1 MMASMIASFFGKGK
15 DSSRLFAQLKVR
27 RKGEALKRHQN
38 RHNVIFISLNE
49 IPQNCCSYQSY
60 IERIERRL
68 RNDLRKA
75 FPRVEIS
82 EEEAVWDALSD
93 IYESEEEARFLFVL
107 DEWDYIFHREFI
119 TETDK
124 KAYID
129 FLSNLSCFAGIIP
142 RKCCRRMSRERDC
155 VSGMTDITPS
165 PENAFIIRV
174 RWWRL

>member
-60 IERIERRL
+60 IERIERKL

-93 IYESEEEARFLFVL
+93 IYESEEEARFLL
-107 DEWDYIFHREFI
+107 RWMNRIIFS
-119 TETDK
+119 TESLLQK
-124 KAYID
+124 RI
-129 FLSNLSCFAGIIP
+129 
-142 RKCCRRMSRERDC
+142 RKPILTS
-155 VSGMTDITPS
+155 
-165 PENAFIIRV
+165 
-174 RWWRL
+174 